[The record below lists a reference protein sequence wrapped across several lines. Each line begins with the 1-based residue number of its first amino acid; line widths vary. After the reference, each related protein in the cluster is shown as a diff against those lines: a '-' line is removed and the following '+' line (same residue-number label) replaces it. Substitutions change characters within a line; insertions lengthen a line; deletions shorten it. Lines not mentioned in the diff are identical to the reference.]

1 LDYEYFAAS
10 VQRYFVEAL
19 REAKVRV
26 LPTGGRPIQ
35 VRVEDVSVSTGWGP
49 AFGKTELAI
58 TSADWNYSA
67 TYIGEE
73 TSGTIQRAIA
83 YSVYMAVLS
92 FMNDPQVQGHLRC
105 SKL

>member
-1 LDYEYFAAS
+1 LGAS
-10 VQRYFVEAL
+10 LWEN
-19 REAKVRV
+19 
-26 LPTGGRPIQ
+26 
-35 VRVEDVSVSTGWGP
+35 
-49 AFGKTELAI
+49 ELAI

-67 TYIGEE
+67 TYTGEE